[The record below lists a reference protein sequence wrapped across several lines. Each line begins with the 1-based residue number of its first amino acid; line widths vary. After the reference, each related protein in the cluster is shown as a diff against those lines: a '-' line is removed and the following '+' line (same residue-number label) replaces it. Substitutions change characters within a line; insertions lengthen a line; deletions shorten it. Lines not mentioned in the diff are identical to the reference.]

1 MAKLDKKSADPA
13 PEIEGE
19 NAPKRRPGRPR
30 SGQAGNISRVRILR
44 TGLRMAKTLA
54 LQDLSVL
61 TVAKKMEVTPT
72 LIHYYIGSREWL
84 TSGIMNLFYRDL
96 IKRWPEPTGEWK
108 RDVVVAAHTI
118 YDHFVNYAGIA
129 AYVVANSRFRI
140 FQLTAF
146 GDRDYG
152 AEVLERFAG
161 IVRTCGLP
169 AERTGIYATQFMEFI
184 FSVAN
189 SASHHMF
196 PAEHKAFLE
205 AKAAALDPGQY
216 PSLLYSKGGPLSI
229 DGEVAFEEGCYL
241 YLLGM
246 QMELAGKSISELV
259 GISLK
264 ECLED

>member
-1 MAKLDKKSADPA
+1 M
-13 PEIEGE
+13 PEPGSEIVT
-19 NAPKRRPGRPR
+19 KRRPGRPR
-30 SGQAGNISRVRILR
+30 SGQASNISRVRILR

-84 TSGIMNLFYRDL
+84 TSGVMNLFYRDL
-96 IKRWPEPTGEWK
+96 LKRWPQPTGEWK
-108 RDVVVAAHTI
+108 RDVIVAAHAV
-118 YDHFVNYAGIA
+118 YSHFVSYAGIA
-129 AYVVANSRFRI
+129 AYVVANTRFRI

-152 AEVLERFAG
+152 AEVLERFTGVIRAG
-161 IVRTCGLP
+161 GLP
-169 AERTGIYATQFMEFI
+169 GERTGIYATQFMEFI

-205 AKAAALDPGQY
+205 TKAASLDPERY

-229 DGEVAFEEGCYL
+229 NGEVAFEEGCYL

-246 QMELAGKSISELV
+246 QMEFAGKSISELV

-264 ECLED
+264 DCLEK